1 MAPGAATELADVE
14 AEAEAAAE
22 AAEAEAAE
30 EGSAD
35 EPADEEPA
43 GVSGGGTDDSL
54 AAAARS
60 AALAW
65 TEAAGLACPG

>member
-1 MAPGAATELADVE
+1 MLERVMAPGAATELADVE
-14 AEAEAAAE
+14 AEAAAA
-22 AAEAEAAE
+22 

-35 EPADEEPA
+35 EQADEEPA
-43 GVSGGGTDDSL
+43 GVAGGGTDDSL